1 MKPKDLT
8 GAVIDRFSYD
18 TPEQAQADFYALCD
32 ADKPLILVFLPNFG
46 HPISRVYLTR
56 YMDSLPNLVSG
67 RLACVVHSNPENI
80 ASKLEKP
87 YPFPLICDEAGVLY
101 EYFGV
106 QSTSSRMAWSFTAA
120 RIFREAKK
128 QGYQMEKGT
137 AQLLP
142 LTLVV
147 DREAKVLFSHYG
159 ESLTDLPEDCNAMEL
174 VCSKLN
180 LAARAQSTACE
191 TEPANSETEEQP
203 EASDAPEQDAPNLE
217 ASSEQVLFPGK
228 AVPEPERM
236 DRNSDT
242 DHTQQ
247 IDLSG
252 WLTEKETEPA
262 DEEIEKEGKPR
273 WDKLVHLFSNRDA
286 DDE

>member
-18 TPEQAQADFYALCD
+18 TPEQAQADFYELCD
-32 ADKPLILVFLPNFG
+32 ADQPLILVFLPNFG

-56 YMDSLPNLVSG
+56 YMDSLSNLVSG
-67 RLACVVHSNPENI
+67 RLACVVRSNPENI
-80 ASKLEKP
+80 ASKMETA
-87 YPFPLICDEAGVLY
+87 YPFPLICDEAGALY

-106 QSTSSRMAWSFTAA
+106 QSTNSRMAWSFAAA

-128 QGYQMEKGT
+128 QGYQMEKGA

-142 LTLVV
+142 LTVV
-147 DREAKVLFSHYG
+147 VGREGKVLFSHYG
-159 ESLTDLPEDCNAMEL
+159 ESLTDLPEDCNAMER

-180 LAARAQSTACE
+180 LSVLAPEASEELENERAE
-191 TEPANSETEEQP
+191 LEMEEQP
-203 EASDAPEQDAPNLE
+203 ESVDAPEQDAPNLE
-217 ASSEQVLFPGK
+217 AASEVLFPGK
-228 AVPEPERM
+228 DVPEQEFVDKNM
-236 DRNSDT
+236 DT

-252 WLTEKETEPA
+252 WLAP
-262 DEEIEKEGKPR
+262 EEAAEEEQESKPR
-273 WDKLVHLFSNRDA
+273 WNKLVNLFADRDQ
-286 DDE
+286 DDED